1 MCCSPCFDGNQESLN
16 YYKRGHG
23 QFFVLHWSKDR
34 VPWYNCLLLFYV
46 LQWVKTLCC
55 ISWEKEQVW
64 SGSPFLLYIVQC
76 ALSVQ
81 IIKHG
86 CPTAHLLHL
95 HVRGIRSK
103 ECRRLNLYSL
113 PELLIPTDWCGTLK
127 FYYKT
132 HLQTYSNIF
141 TEPLSNTGIVH
152 MCLRSSLAGR
162 YILRKQFFKVCTVN
176 VATLSW
182 YCVEADWNSGRKC
195 LHWRSDNA
203 LKPGGKKIA
212 QNYKAVVL
220 LRIEVLCEG
229 EKCCCMPVLS
239 FEIHGVV
246 GPAYC
251 FQSL

>member
-1 MCCSPCFDGNQESLN
+1 MGKN
-16 YYKRGHG
+16 
-23 QFFVLHWSKDR
+23 
-34 VPWYNCLLLFYV
+34 
-46 LQWVKTLCC
+46 T
-55 ISWEKEQVW
+55 
-64 SGSPFLLYIVQC
+64 LLYLLGERTSLKWQSFPPLHCTMCSLC
-76 ALSVQ
+76 AN
-81 IIKHG
+81 H
-86 CPTAHLLHL
+86 PTAHLLPV

-103 ECRRLNLYSL
+103 ECGRLNLYSL

-141 TEPLSNTGIVH
+141 TEPLNNTGIVH
-152 MCLRSSLAGR
+152 VCLRSSLAGR

-182 YCVEADWNSGRKC
+182 YCVEADRNSGGKC

-251 FQSL
+251 FQSLDNMHSCRVADAVFTESFVK